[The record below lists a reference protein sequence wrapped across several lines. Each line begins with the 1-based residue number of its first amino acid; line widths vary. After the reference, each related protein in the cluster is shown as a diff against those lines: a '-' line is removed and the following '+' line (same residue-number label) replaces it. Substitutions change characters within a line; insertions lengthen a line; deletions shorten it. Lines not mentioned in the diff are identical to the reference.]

1 MFLWNSYWIIC
12 RKCKNFDRNFCS
24 VFEFEKILEISLKK
38 FGNEKNFLV
47 MKNFEKILM
56 WKNFENLGWNFGFF
70 WGWKILENWWVFYG
84 LGIGKILGLLWV
96 CYWGVEAGLAGL
108 RIFVF
113 LVFFGVLGFLV
124 VFDIYVWRYKFFL
137 LWVYVELLERR
148 LIILIVLVLS
158 CWIIGRKCKNFDGNF
173 GPVWS
178 FFGIFAISLKNVLE
192 KNFFPSGICWK
203 IFVWKFWNFVL
214 VLTKSWNL
222 RGIFTKS
229 LKTLQ
234 KWRNFFL
241 YR

>member
-1 MFLWNSYWIIC
+1 MFLSLSCWIIC

-24 VFEFEKILEISLKK
+24 VFGFEKFLEISLKK
-38 FGNEKNFLV
+38 IENKKNFWWWKILKKFWCG
-47 MKNFEKILM
+47 KNF
-56 WKNFENLGWNFGFF
+56 KNLDWNFGFF
-70 WGWKILENWWVFYG
+70 WGWKILENWWVFWG
-84 LGIGKILGLLWV
+84 SGIEKILGVLWV

-113 LVFFGVLGFLV
+113 FVFFGVLGFLV

-178 FFGIFAISLKNVLE
+178 FFEIFAISLKNVLK
-192 KNFFPSGICWK
+192 KNFFYLEFVEKFSYENFEILSWFWQNHEICGE
-203 IFVWKFWNFVL
+203 F
-214 VLTKSWNL
+214 
-222 RGIFTKS
+222 
-229 LKTLQ
+229 LQ
-234 KWRNFFL
+234 SH
-241 YR
+241 